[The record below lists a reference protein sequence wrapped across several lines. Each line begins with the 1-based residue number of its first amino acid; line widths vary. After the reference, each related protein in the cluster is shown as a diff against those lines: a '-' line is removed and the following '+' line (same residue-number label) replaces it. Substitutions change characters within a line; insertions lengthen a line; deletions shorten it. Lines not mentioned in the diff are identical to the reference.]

1 MNPRPRRRAPATLPR
16 PQAPRVTAAAVSAG
30 TGAAVTAVSYTQP
43 AWARVATSRGD
54 CLCGRR
60 PPGAGGI
67 ARTRAIMPRLDYA
80 RGLLGDVRAGLSREL
95 RLLSRRNRL
104 IYAEAGR
111 DRRAPPG
118 PHARQARAGAAGGAP
133 SEPYDPP
140 PASFRAEATV
150 RLAVLALA
158 EAQLRLGR
166 AGQAA
171 GAAPAAIPVMRHV
184 SSALHA
190 AFPDHSGL
198 LCEASSVLGG
208 ALADLAAVT
217 GARLDFGRSNAVSS
231 GILAQA
237 KLTSESKLV
246 KLYPNMLSARPRP

>member
-1 MNPRPRRRAPATLPR
+1 M
-16 PQAPRVTAAAVSAG
+16 AANGSA
-30 TGAAVTAVSYTQP
+30 
-43 AWARVATSRGD
+43 

-60 PPGAGGI
+60 LPDAGGI

-80 RGLLGDVRAGLSREL
+80 RGLLGDVRAGLSGEL

-104 IYAEAGR
+104 IDAAAGR
-111 DRRAPPG
+111 ARASSGGHSPRP
-118 PHARQARAGAAGGAP
+118 ARAGATGATSAP
-133 SEPYDPP
+133 RDPA

-150 RLAVLALA
+150 RLALLALA
-158 EAQLRLGR
+158 EAHMRLGR

-171 GAAPAAIPVMRHV
+171 GAAPAAMPVMRHV

-190 AFPDHSGL
+190 AFPDHSGR

-208 ALADLAAVT
+208 ALADLAVVS
-217 GARLDFGRSNAVSS
+217 GARFDFGRSNAVSS

-237 KLTSESKLV
+237 KLTAESKLV
-246 KLYPNMLSARPRP
+246 KLYPNMLPARP

>member
-1 MNPRPRRRAPATLPR
+1 MEKSLESAAAAPGPRPSPLLR
-16 PQAPRVTAAAVSAG
+16 APRVPAAAVSAG

-43 AWARVATSRGD
+43 AWALVATSRGE

-60 PPGAGGI
+60 LPDAGGI
-67 ARTRAIMPRLDYA
+67 ARTRAVMPRLDYA

-111 DRRAPPG
+111 ALAPPG
-118 PHARQARAGAAGGAP
+118 PHARAGGAGAP
-133 SEPYDPP
+133 SGPRDPA

-158 EAQLRLGR
+158 EAHLRLGR
-166 AGQAA
+166 TGQAA
-171 GAAPAAIPVMRHV
+171 DAAPAAIPVMRHV

-237 KLTSESKLV
+237 KLTTESKLA
-246 KLYPNMLSARPRP
+246 KLYPNMLAARPRL